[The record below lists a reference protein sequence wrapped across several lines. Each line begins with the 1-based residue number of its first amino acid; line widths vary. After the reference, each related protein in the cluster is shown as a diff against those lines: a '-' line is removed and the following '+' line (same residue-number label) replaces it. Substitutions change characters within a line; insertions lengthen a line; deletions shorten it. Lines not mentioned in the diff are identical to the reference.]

1 MEQHTLTVA
10 LAGNPNSGK
19 TSIFNKLTGARQSV
33 GNYPG
38 ITVDRKEGH
47 FRWKGTSVRVID
59 LPGTYSLTA
68 GSPEE
73 LIARNVILEEK
84 PDLVI
89 NVIDASNLERNLY
102 LTMQLMELGVNMVL
116 AMNMWDVTERRRLK
130 TDLEVLE
137 SILGLPAVKTVGSRG
152 RGITRLKDAVLESR
166 GVRTSSPWVKGA
178 STPIKKA
185 VNVLCAELECINKQH
200 CQWKAIKLLEG
211 DSVVES
217 QEDESVVGFASQLA
231 SRLETTRGISSG
243 MLIARARYK
252 YIEQLVAQ
260 VVVKPVS
267 TSMSRTD
274 KIDAVVTNKYAGIP
288 IFLVMMYLVFSFTF
302 TLGEPLMGYMEQFF
316 EFLGNAVYNL
326 WPAGSDSMLRALLVE
341 GVIGGVGG
349 VLVFLPNIFLLF
361 LAIALLED
369 SGYMAR
375 VAFIMDALMKKLGLH
390 GKSFVPLLI
399 GFGCTIPAIL
409 ATRTLENRNDRF
421 TTLMVAPLMSCGA
434 RFPIYMMIIPAFFP
448 DAWRAPI
455 VWLIYLF
462 GILVAI
468 TAAKFLR
475 KSVFKGEVTPF
486 VMELPSYHLPTP
498 VSILRHTWDRAG
510 EYVKKAGTVI
520 LAISIVLWV
529 LSSFPKKTEFSTDYD
544 NQIAVLEASAIP
556 TTEVIT
562 DSITALEN
570 ARQAEVFTHTIT
582 GRLGKFFE
590 PAMKPLGFDWRV
602 TTALLAATAAKEV
615 FVSQMG
621 VVFAVGEADEDSS
634 TLREKLRDNY
644 TPLQGLAMMLF
655 ALISAPCVATI
666 AATKKETESWKW
678 AMIQL
683 FGLTV
688 LAYIITLIVYQV
700 GKLVI

>member
-1 MEQHTLTVA
+1 MKRQTLTIA

-47 FRWKGTSVRVID
+47 FSWKGTDVRVVD

-102 LTMQLMELGVNMVL
+102 LTMQLMELGVNMLL
-116 AMNMWDVTERRRLK
+116 AMNMWDAVERRGYI
-130 TDLEVLE
+130 TDLDKLE
-137 SILGLPAVKTVGSRG
+137 SILGLPAVRTVGNRG
-152 RGITRLKDAVLESR
+152 RGIADLKNAITAHK
-166 GVRTSSPWVKGA
+166 GVATSSPWVKGA
-178 STPIKKA
+178 SSLIKRA
-185 VNVLCAELECINKQH
+185 VSLLYDELEGHNEQH
-200 CQWKAIKLLEG
+200 CEWKAIKLLEG
-211 DSVVES
+211 DSEVGD
-217 QEDESVVGFASQLA
+217 QEDETITGFVSQLS
-231 SRLETTRGISSG
+231 SRLETTRGISSA
-243 MLIARARYK
+243 MLVARARYK
-252 YIEQLVAQ
+252 YIEELVKQ
-260 VVVKPVS
+260 VVVRPVS

-274 KIDAVVTNKYAGIP
+274 RIDAVVTNKYAGIP

-302 TLGEPLMGYMEQFF
+302 TVGEPLMGYMEQLFKL
-316 EFLGNAVYNL
+316 LGNAVSSF
-326 WPAGSDSMLRALLVE
+326 WPAGSDSMLRALIVE

-375 VAFIMDALMKKLGLH
+375 VAFIMDPLMKKLGLH
-390 GKSFVPLLI
+390 GKSFVPLMV
-399 GFGCTIPAIL
+399 GFGCTVPAIL

-448 DAWRAPI
+448 QAWRAPL
-455 VWLIYLF
+455 VWIIYLI
-462 GILVAI
+462 GILLAI
-468 TAAKFLR
+468 GVAKFLR
-475 KSVFKGEVTPF
+475 QKVFKGEETPF
-486 VMELPSYHLPTP
+486 VMELPSYHIPTP
-498 VSILRHTWDRAG
+498 VSILRHTWDNAG

-520 LAISIVLWV
+520 LAISIILWV
-529 LSSFPKKTEFSTDYD
+529 LSSFPKKSKFTTDYD
-544 NQIAVLEASAIP
+544 AEIAAVTTSALHEEAIA
-556 TTEVIT
+556 
-562 DSITALEN
+562 DSVATLEN
-570 ARQAEVFTHTIT
+570 ARQMEVFTHTVT

-590 PAMKPLGFDWRV
+590 PAMEPLGFDWRV
-602 TTALLAATAAKEV
+602 TTALMGAIAAKEV

-634 TLREKLRDNY
+634 TLREKLRENY

-683 FGLTV
+683 FGLTI
-688 LAYIITLIVYQV
+688 LAYLVTLIVYQV
-700 GKLVI
+700 GMLVI

>member
-1 MEQHTLTVA
+1 MEQHSLTIA
-10 LAGNPNSGK
+10 LAGNPNAGK

-47 FRWKGTSVRVID
+47 FTWQGVNVRVID

-102 LTMQLMELGVNMVL
+102 LTMQLMELGVNMLLV
-116 AMNMWDVTERRRLK
+116 MNMWDVTERRRLK
-130 TDLEVLE
+130 TNLNELE
-137 SILGLPAVKTVGSRG
+137 SILGLPTVKTVGSKG
-152 RGITRLKDAVLESR
+152 KGITALKTAIIENK
-166 GVRTSSPWVKGA
+166 GAETSAPWVTGA
-178 STPIKKA
+178 PSLIKRA
-185 VNVLCAELECINKQH
+185 VSLLCDELEGHNEQH
-200 CQWKAIKLLEG
+200 CEWKAIKLLEG
-211 DSVVES
+211 DSEVGS
-217 QEDESVVGFASQLA
+217 HEDETITGFVDQL
-231 SRLETTRGISSG
+231 SNRLEATRGISSG
-243 MLIARARYK
+243 MLVARARYK
-252 YIEQLVAQ
+252 YIEELIKQ
-260 VVVKPVS
+260 VVVRPVS

-274 KIDAVVTNKYAGIP
+274 RIDAIVTNRYAGIP

-302 TLGEPLMGYMEQFF
+302 TVGEPLMGYMEQLF
-316 EFLGNAVYNL
+316 EFIGNTVSGF
-326 WPAGSDSMLRALLVE
+326 WPAGSESMLRALIVE

-349 VLVFLPNIFLLF
+349 VLIFLPNIFLLF

-375 VAFIMDALMKKLGLH
+375 VAFIMDGIMKKLGLH
-390 GKSFVPLLI
+390 GKSFVPLLV
-399 GFGCTIPAIL
+399 GFGCTVPAIL
-409 ATRTLENRNDRF
+409 ATRTLENKNDRF

-448 DAWRAPI
+448 QVWRAPL
-455 VWLIYLF
+455 VWIIYLI
-462 GILVAI
+462 GILLSIGV
-468 TAAKFLR
+468 AKFLR
-475 KSVFKGEVTPF
+475 RKVFKGEETPF
-486 VMELPSYHLPTP
+486 VMELPSYHIPTP
-498 VSILRHTWDRAG
+498 ISILRHTWDNAG

-520 LAISIVLWV
+520 LAISIILWV
-529 LSSFPKKTEFSTDYD
+529 LSSFPKKTEFSRDYSAE
-544 NQIAVLEASAIP
+544 IALIENSSLDATAIEDSV
-556 TTEVIT
+556 TT
-562 DSITALEN
+562 LEN
-570 ARQAEVFTHTIT
+570 EQHMEVFTHTIT

-590 PAMKPLGFDWRV
+590 PAMEPLGFDWRV
-602 TTALLAATAAKEV
+602 TTALMGAIAAKEV

-621 VVFAVGEADEDSS
+621 VVFAVGEADEESS
-634 TLREKLRDNY
+634 TLREKLRENY

-683 FGLTV
+683 FGLTF

-700 GKLVI
+700 GLLVI

>member
-1 MEQHTLTVA
+1 MARRTLTIA

-47 FRWKGTSVRVID
+47 FSWRGTEVRVID

-102 LTMQLMELGVNMVL
+102 LTMQLMELGVNMIL
-116 AMNMWDVTERRRLK
+116 AMNMWDAVERRGYK
-130 TDLEVLE
+130 TDLERLE
-137 SILGLPAVKTVGSRG
+137 SILGLPAVKTVGNRG
-152 RGITRLKDAVLESR
+152 RGIAELKNAVIEHK
-166 GVRTSSPWVKGA
+166 GVDTSSPWVKGA
-178 STPIKKA
+178 PSLIKRA
-185 VNVLCAELECINKQH
+185 VSVLCDELEGHDEQH
-200 CQWKAIKLLEG
+200 CEWKAIKLLEG
-211 DSVVES
+211 DTEVGS
-217 QEDESVVGFASQLA
+217 QEDETITGFVNQLS
-231 SRLETTRGISSG
+231 SRLESTRGISSA
-243 MLIARARYK
+243 MLVARARYK
-252 YIEQLVAQ
+252 YIEELIKQ
-260 VVVKPVS
+260 VVVRPVS

-274 KIDAVVTNKYAGIP
+274 RIDAVVTNRYAGIP

-302 TLGEPLMGYMEQFF
+302 TVGEPLMGYMEQLF
-316 EFLGNAVYNL
+316 EFLGNTVSNL
-326 WPAGSDSMLRALLVE
+326 WPAGSESMLRALIVE

-375 VAFIMDALMKKLGLH
+375 VAFIMDPLMKKLGLH
-390 GKSFVPLLI
+390 GKSFVPLMV
-399 GFGCTIPAIL
+399 GFGCTVPAIL

-448 DAWRAPI
+448 QAWRAPL
-455 VWLIYLF
+455 VWIIYF
-462 GILVAI
+462 VGILLSIGV
-468 TAAKFLR
+468 AKFLR
-475 KSVFKGEVTPF
+475 QKVFKGEVTPF
-486 VMELPSYHLPTP
+486 VMELPSYHIPTP
-498 VSILRHTWDRAG
+498 ISILRHTWDRAG

-520 LAISIVLWV
+520 LAISIILWV
-529 LSSFPKKTEFSTDYD
+529 LSSFPEKENFTKDYD
-544 NQIAVLEASAIP
+544 AEIAAVASSSMSSEA
-556 TTEVIT
+556 IT
-562 DSITALEN
+562 DSVNILKN
-570 ARQAEVFTHTIT
+570 ARQMEAFTYTVT
-582 GRLGKFFE
+582 GRLGKALE
-590 PAMKPLGFDWRV
+590 PAMEPLGFDWRV
-602 TTALLAATAAKEV
+602 TTALMGAIAAKEV

-621 VVFAVGEADEDSS
+621 VVFAVGQADEDSS
-634 TLREKLRDNY
+634 TLREKLRENY

-666 AATKKETESWKW
+666 VATKKETESWKW

-683 FGLTV
+683 FGLTI
-688 LAYIITLIVYQV
+688 LAYIVTLIVYQV
-700 GKLVI
+700 GMLVI

>member
-1 MEQHTLTVA
+1 MAQHTLTVA

-19 TSIFNKLTGARQSV
+19 TSVFNKLTGARQSV

-47 FRWKGTSVRVID
+47 FHWKGREVRVID

-68 GSPEE
+68 ASPEE

-102 LTMQLMELGVNMVL
+102 LTMQLMELGVNMIL

-130 TDLEVLE
+130 TDLVELE
-137 SILGLPAVKTVGSRG
+137 SILGLPTVKTVGSRG
-152 RGITRLKDAVLESR
+152 RGITDLKDAIVEHK
-166 GVRTSSPWVKGA
+166 GVHTSSPWVKGA
-178 STPIKKA
+178 PSPVKKA
-185 VNVLCAELECINKQH
+185 VNVLSAELACVNKQH
-200 CQWKAIKLLEG
+200 CEWKAIKLLEG
-211 DSVVES
+211 DSEVES
-217 QEDESVVGFASQLA
+217 QEDESIKEFANRLA
-231 SRLETTRGISSG
+231 SHLETTRGISSG

-252 YIEQLVAQ
+252 FIEELIKQ
-260 VVVKPVS
+260 VVARPVS
-267 TSMSRTD
+267 TSISRSD
-274 KIDAVVTNKYAGIP
+274 RIDAIVTNKYAGIP

-302 TLGEPLMGYMEQFF
+302 TLGEPLMGYMEQLF
-316 EFLGNAVYNL
+316 EFVGNTVSGF
-326 WPAGSDSMLRALLVE
+326 WPAGSDSMLRALIVE

-349 VLVFLPNIFLLF
+349 VLIFLPNIFLLF

-390 GKSFVPLLI
+390 GKSFVPLLV

-448 DAWRAPI
+448 DAWRAPLVWMIYFTGI
-455 VWLIYLF
+455 VLSIA
-462 GILVAI
+462 VAR
-468 TAAKFLR
+468 FLR
-475 KSVFKGEVTPF
+475 KRVFKGEETPF

-529 LSSFPKKTEFSTDYD
+529 LSSFPKKTEFSTGYD
-544 NQIAVLEASAIP
+544 AQIAALEASVMPIE
-556 TTEVIT
+556 TKT
-562 DSITALEN
+562 DSITTIEN
-570 ARQAEVFTHTIT
+570 ARQAEVFSHTIT

-634 TLREKLRDNY
+634 TLREKLRENY
-644 TPLQGLAMMLF
+644 TPLQGIAMMLF

-666 AATKKETESWKW
+666 VATKKETESWKW

-683 FGLTV
+683 SGLTI

>member
-1 MEQHTLTVA
+1 MGKQSLTVA
-10 LAGNPNSGK
+10 LAGNPNAGK

-47 FRWKGTSVRVID
+47 FTWKGTEVRVID

-73 LIARNVILEEK
+73 LIARNVILEEN

-102 LTMQLMELGVNMVL
+102 LTMQLMELGVNML
-116 AMNMWDVTERRRLK
+116 LSMNMWDAVERRGLK
-130 TDLEVLE
+130 TDLVVME
-137 SILGLPAVKTVGSRG
+137 SILGLPTVKTVGSRG
-152 RGITRLKDAVLESR
+152 RGITDLKDAIVQNV
-166 GVRTSSPWVKGA
+166 GVKTSAPWVTGA
-178 STPIKKA
+178 PSLIKRA
-185 VNVLCAELECINKQH
+185 VSLLCEELEGHNEQH

-211 DSVVES
+211 DAEVGS
-217 QEDESVVGFASQLA
+217 QEDESITDFVNQLSA
-231 SRLETTRGISSG
+231 RLEDTRSISSG
-243 MLIARARYK
+243 MLVARARYK
-252 YIEQLVAQ
+252 YIEELIQQ
-260 VVVKPVS
+260 VVVRPECTK
-267 TSMSRTD
+267 MSLSDR
-274 KIDAVVTNKYAGIP
+274 IDSVVTNKYAGIP

-302 TLGEPLMGYMEQFF
+302 TVGEPLMGYMEQLF
-316 EFLGNAVYNL
+316 EFIGNTVSGF
-326 WPAGSDSMLRALLVE
+326 WPAGSESLLRALIVE

-375 VAFIMDALMKKLGLH
+375 VAFIMDGIMKKLGLH
-390 GKSFVPLLI
+390 GKSFVPLLV
-399 GFGCTIPAIL
+399 GFGCTVPAIL

-448 DAWRAPI
+448 QVWRAPLI
-455 VWLIYLF
+455 WIIYLI
-462 GILVAI
+462 GILLSI
-468 TAAKFLR
+468 GAAKFLR
-475 KSVFKGEVTPF
+475 KKVFKGEETPF
-486 VMELPSYHLPTP
+486 VMELPSYHIPTP
-498 VSILRHTWDRAG
+498 ISILRHTWDNAG

-529 LSSFPKKTEFSTDYD
+529 LSTFPQKTEFSRDF
-544 NQIAVLEASAIP
+544 E
-556 TTEVIT
+556 TEITLVENSSLSEEIIT
-562 DSITALEN
+562 DSVKTLEN
-570 ARQAEVFTHTIT
+570 ARQMEVFTHTVT
-582 GRLGKFFE
+582 GRLGKVFE
-590 PAMKPLGFDWRV
+590 PVMEPLGFDWRV
-602 TTALLAATAAKEV
+602 TTALMGAIAAKEV

-621 VVFAVGEADEDSS
+621 VVFAVGEADEEST
-634 TLREKLRDNY
+634 TLREKLRENY
-644 TPLQGLAMMLF
+644 TPLQGIAMMLF

-678 AMIQL
+678 AMVQL
-683 FGLTV
+683 FGLTI
-688 LAYIITLIVYQV
+688 LAYVVTLIVYQI

>member
-1 MEQHTLTVA
+1 MQNKTFTIV

-19 TSIFNKLTGARQSV
+19 TSIFNRLTGARQSV

-47 FRWKGTSVRVID
+47 FRWKGKDVRVID

-84 PDLVI
+84 PDIVI
-89 NVIDASNLERNLY
+89 NVIDSSNLERNLY
-102 LTMQLMELGVNMVL
+102 LTMQLMELGVNMIL
-116 AMNMWDVTERRRLK
+116 AMNMWDAVERRGLK
-130 TDLEVLE
+130 TDLGKLE
-137 SILGLPAVKTVGSRG
+137 FLLGLPTVKTVGSKG
-152 RGITRLKDAVLESR
+152 KGITSLKDAVVGNR
-166 GVRTSSPWVKGA
+166 GIQTSSPWVKGA

-185 VNVLCAELECINKQH
+185 VSVLSAELACVNKQH
-200 CQWKAIKLLEG
+200 CEWKAIKLLES
-211 DSVVES
+211 DPEVQK
-217 QEDESVVGFASQLA
+217 QEDESIVGFSTQLA
-231 SRLETTRGISSG
+231 SRLETQRGISSG

-252 YIEQLVAQ
+252 YIEQLIKQ
-260 VVVKPVS
+260 VVVRTVS
-267 TSMSRTD
+267 SRVSRSD
-274 KIDAVVTNKYAGIP
+274 RIDAIVTNRYVGIP

-302 TLGEPLMGYMEQFF
+302 TVGEPLMGFMEMLFKF
-316 EFLGNAVYNL
+316 VGNLVSGF
-326 WPAGSDSMLRALLVE
+326 WPAGSDSMLRALIVE

-375 VAFIMDALMKKLGLH
+375 VAFIMDGLMKKLGLH
-390 GKSFVPLLI
+390 GKSFVPLLV
-399 GFGCTIPAIL
+399 GFGCTVPAIL

-448 DAWRAPI
+448 QAWRAPL
-455 VWLIYLF
+455 VWIIYLV
-462 GILVAI
+462 GILLSIVIAR
-468 TAAKFLR
+468 FLR
-475 KSVFKGEVTPF
+475 KNVFKGEETPF
-486 VMELPSYHLPTP
+486 VMELPSYHIPTP
-498 VSILRHTWDRAG
+498 VSILRHTWDNAG

-520 LAISIVLWV
+520 LAISVILWV
-529 LSSFPKKTEFSTDYD
+529 LSSFPRKKHFTVDYD
-544 NQIAVLEASAIP
+544 SEIAAVTASCLS
-556 TTEVIT
+556 TELVT
-562 DSITALEN
+562 DSVTALEN
-570 ARQAEVFTHTIT
+570 TRQMEAFTYTVT
-582 GRLGKFFE
+582 GRLGRFLE
-590 PAMKPLGFDWRV
+590 PVMEPLGFDWRV
-602 TTALLAATAAKEV
+602 TTALMGAIAAKEV

-621 VVFAVGEADEDSS
+621 VVFAVGESDEDSS
-634 TLREKLRDNY
+634 TLREKLRENY

-666 AATKKETESWKW
+666 AATRKETESWKW

-683 FGLTV
+683 FGLTI
-688 LAYIITLIVYQV
+688 LAYIVTLVVYQV
-700 GKLVI
+700 GLLVT

>member
-1 MEQHTLTVA
+1 MERKTLTIA

-19 TSIFNKLTGARQSV
+19 TSIFNRLTGARQSV

-47 FRWKGTSVRVID
+47 FRWKGREVRVID

-73 LIARNVILEEK
+73 LIARNVILEEN
-84 PDLVI
+84 PDIVI
-89 NVIDASNLERNLY
+89 NVVDASNLERNLY
-102 LTMQLMELGVNMVL
+102 LTMQLMELGVNMLL
-116 AMNMWDVTERRRLK
+116 AMNMWDAVERRGFK
-130 TDLEVLE
+130 TDLGKLE
-137 SILGLPAVKTVGSRG
+137 SILGLPTVKTVGSKG
-152 RGITRLKDAVLESR
+152 TGITALKDAVVENR
-166 GVRTSSPWVKGA
+166 GFQTSTPWVKGA
-178 STPIKKA
+178 STPIKRA
-185 VNVLCAELECINKQH
+185 VSVLAAELACINRQH

-211 DSVVES
+211 DREVEKL
-217 QEDESVVGFASQLA
+217 EDESILGFSSQLA

-252 YIEQLVAQ
+252 YIEQLVGQ
-260 VVVKPVS
+260 VVVRPANAKA
-267 TSMSRTD
+267 SRTD
-274 KIDAVVTNKYAGIP
+274 RIDAIVTNRYAGIP

-302 TLGEPLMGYMEQFF
+302 TVGEPLMGFMEVLFKYAGSLVSGF
-316 EFLGNAVYNL
+316 
-326 WPAGSDSMLRALLVE
+326 WPAGSDSMLKALIVE

-375 VAFIMDALMKKLGLH
+375 VAFIMDGLMKKLGLH
-390 GKSFVPLLI
+390 GKSFVPLLV
-399 GFGCTIPAIL
+399 GFGCTVPAIL

-448 DAWRAPI
+448 QAWRAPL
-455 VWLIYLF
+455 VWIIYLT
-462 GILVAI
+462 GILLSIAI
-468 TAAKFLR
+468 ARLLR
-475 KSVFKGEVTPF
+475 KKVFKGEETPF
-486 VMELPSYHLPTP
+486 VMELPSYHIPTP
-498 VSILRHTWDRAG
+498 VSILRHTWDNAG
-510 EYVKKAGTVI
+510 EYVRKAGTVI
-520 LAISIVLWV
+520 LAISVILWV
-529 LSSFPKKTEFSTDYD
+529 LSSFPGKTKFETDYD
-544 NQIAVLEASAIP
+544 SETAAVRNSGLP
-556 TTEVIT
+556 MEVIA
-562 DSITALEN
+562 DSVITLEN
-570 ARQAEVFTHTIT
+570 TRQMEMFTHTVT
-582 GRLGKFFE
+582 GRLGRFFE
-590 PAMKPLGFDWRV
+590 PVMEPLGFDWRV
-602 TTALLAATAAKEV
+602 TTALMGAIAAKEV

-621 VVFAVGEADEDSS
+621 VVFAVGETDEDSS
-634 TLREKLRDNY
+634 TLREKLRENY

-683 FGLTV
+683 FGLTI
-688 LAYIITLIVYQV
+688 LAYTVTLVVYQV
-700 GKLVI
+700 GLLVT

>member
-1 MEQHTLTVA
+1 MNQQVLTVA
-10 LAGNPNSGK
+10 LSGNPNAGK

-38 ITVDRKEGH
+38 ITVDRKEGTFH
-47 FRWKGTSVRVID
+47 WKGKEIRVID

-102 LTMQLMELGVNMVL
+102 LTMQLMELGVNMLL
-116 AMNMWDVTERRRLK
+116 AMNMWDAVERRGVK
-130 TDLEVLE
+130 TDLESLE
-137 SILGLPAVKTVGSRG
+137 TILGLPTVKTVGSRG
-152 RGITRLKDAVLESR
+152 RGITDLKDAIVEHR
-166 GVRTSSPWVKGA
+166 GADTSAPWVHGA
-178 STPIKKA
+178 PSLIKRA
-185 VNVLCAELECINKQH
+185 VSILCDELEGHNEQH
-200 CQWKAIKLLEG
+200 CEWKAIKLLEG
-211 DSVVES
+211 DSEVGS
-217 QEDESVVGFASQLA
+217 SEDETITGFVYQLS
-231 SRLETTRGISSG
+231 SRLEATRGISSG
-243 MLIARARYK
+243 MLVARARYK
-252 YIEQLVAQ
+252 YIEQLIRQ
-260 VVVKPVS
+260 VVVRPVC

-274 KIDAVVTNKYAGIP
+274 RIDAVVTNKYAGIP
-288 IFLVMMYLVFSFTF
+288 IFLIMMYLVFSFTF
-302 TLGEPLMGYMEQFF
+302 TVGEPLMGYMEMLF
-316 EFLGNAVYNL
+316 EFAGDTVSGF
-326 WPAGSDSMLRALLVE
+326 WPAGSDSMLRALIVE

-375 VAFIMDALMKKLGLH
+375 VAFIMDATMKKLGLH
-390 GKSFVPLLI
+390 GKSFVPLLV
-399 GFGCTIPAIL
+399 GFGCTVPAIL

-448 DAWRAPI
+448 QAWRAPL
-455 VWLIYLF
+455 VWIIYLV
-462 GILVAI
+462 GILLSIGV
-468 TAAKFLR
+468 AKFLR
-475 KSVFKGEVTPF
+475 KNVFTGEETPF
-486 VMELPSYHLPTP
+486 VMELPSYHIPTP
-498 VSILRHTWDRAG
+498 VSILRHTWDNAG

-520 LAISIVLWV
+520 LAISVVLWV
-529 LSSFPKKTEFSTDYD
+529 LSSFPKKTEFSKDYETE
-544 NQIAVLEASAIP
+544 IAMVSASSMSSDAIA
-556 TTEVIT
+556 
-562 DSITALEN
+562 DSVGILEN
-570 ARQAEVFTHTIT
+570 AQQMEVFTYTVT

-590 PAMKPLGFDWRV
+590 PAMQPLGFDWRV
-602 TTALLAATAAKEV
+602 TTALMGAIAAKEV

-634 TLREKLRDNY
+634 TLREKLRENY

-666 AATKKETESWKW
+666 VATKKETESWKW
-678 AMIQL
+678 ALIQL

-700 GKLVI
+700 GMLVV

>member
-1 MEQHTLTVA
+1 MEPQSLTVA

-38 ITVDRKEGH
+38 ITVDRKEGN
-47 FRWKGTSVRVID
+47 FRWKGKEVRVID

-102 LTMQLMELGVNMVL
+102 LTMQLMELGVNMIL
-116 AMNMWDVTERRRLK
+116 AMNMWDVTERRGLK
-130 TDLEVLE
+130 TDLVELE
-137 SILGLPAVKTVGSRG
+137 SILGLPTVKTVGSRG
-152 RGITRLKDAVLESR
+152 RGITNLKDAIVENK
-166 GVRTSSPWVKGA
+166 GVYTSSPWVKGA
-178 STPIKKA
+178 PSPIKKA
-185 VNVLCAELECINKQH
+185 VNVLCAELECVNKQH
-200 CQWKAIKLLEG
+200 CEWKAIKLLEG
-211 DSVVES
+211 DSEVERL
-217 QEDESVVGFASQLA
+217 EDKSIVGFSAQLA

-252 YIEQLVAQ
+252 FIEELVRQ
-260 VVVKPVS
+260 VVVRPVS

-274 KIDAVVTNKYAGIP
+274 KIDAIVTNKYAGIP

-302 TLGEPLMGYMEQFF
+302 TVGEPLMGYMEQLF
-316 EFLGNAVYNL
+316 EFIGNTVSNL
-326 WPAGSDSMLRALLVE
+326 WPAGSDSMLRALIVE

-375 VAFIMDALMKKLGLH
+375 VAFIMDRVMKKLGLH
-390 GKSFVPLLI
+390 GKSFVPLLV
-399 GFGCTIPAIL
+399 GFGCTVPAIL

-448 DAWRAPI
+448 QAWRAP
-455 VWLIYLF
+455 LIWIIYF
-462 GILVAI
+462 VGILLSI
-468 TAAKFLR
+468 CMAKFLR
-475 KSVFKGEVTPF
+475 QKVFKGEVTPF
-486 VMELPSYHLPTP
+486 VMELPSYHIPTP
-498 VSILRHTWDRAG
+498 ISILRHTWDRAG
-510 EYVKKAGTVI
+510 EYVRKAGTVI

-529 LSSFPKKTEFSTDYD
+529 LSSFPRKTEFTTDYD
-544 NQIAVLEASAIP
+544 AEIAVVEASTISS
-556 TTEVIT
+556 EEISDSVIV
-562 DSITALEN
+562 LEN
-570 ARQAEVFTHTIT
+570 SRQMEVFTHTVT
-582 GRLGKFFE
+582 GRLGKFLE
-590 PAMKPLGFDWRV
+590 PAMEPLGFDWRV
-602 TTALLAATAAKEV
+602 TTALMGAIAAKEV

-621 VVFAVGEADEDSS
+621 VVFAVGQADEDSS
-634 TLREKLRDNY
+634 TLREKLKENY

-666 AATKKETESWKW
+666 VATKKETESWKW

-688 LAYIITLIVYQV
+688 LAYTVTLIVYQV
-700 GKLVI
+700 GLMVI

>member
-1 MEQHTLTVA
+1 MARHTLTIA

-47 FRWKGTSVRVID
+47 FSWKGIDVRVID

-102 LTMQLMELGVNMVL
+102 LTMQLMELGVNMIL
-116 AMNMWDVTERRRLK
+116 AMNMWDAVERRGYK
-130 TDLEVLE
+130 TDLERME
-137 SILGLPAVKTVGSRG
+137 SILGLHAVKTVGNRG
-152 RGITRLKDAVLESR
+152 RGIAELKDAVVEHR
-166 GVRTSSPWVKGA
+166 GVDTSSPWVKGA
-178 STPIKKA
+178 PSLIKRA
-185 VNVLCAELECINKQH
+185 VSLLNDELEGHNEQH
-200 CQWKAIKLLEG
+200 CEWKAIKLLEG
-211 DSVVES
+211 DSEVGS
-217 QEDESVVGFASQLA
+217 QEDETITGFVSQLS
-231 SRLETTRGISSG
+231 SRLESTRGISSA
-243 MLIARARYK
+243 MLVARARYK
-252 YIEQLVAQ
+252 YIEELVKQ
-260 VVVKPVS
+260 IVVRPVS
-267 TSMSRTD
+267 TSLSRTD
-274 KIDAVVTNKYAGIP
+274 RIDAVVTNKYAGIP

-302 TLGEPLMGYMEQFF
+302 TVGEPLMGYMEQLF
-316 EFLGNAVYNL
+316 EFLGNTVSSL
-326 WPAGSDSMLRALLVE
+326 WPAGSDSMLRALIVE

-375 VAFIMDALMKKLGLH
+375 VAFIMDSLMKKLGLH
-390 GKSFVPLLI
+390 GKSFVPLMV
-399 GFGCTIPAIL
+399 GFGCTVPAIL

-448 DAWRAPI
+448 QAWRAPL
-455 VWLIYLF
+455 VWIIYLI
-462 GILVAI
+462 GILLSIGV
-468 TAAKFLR
+468 AKFLR
-475 KSVFKGEVTPF
+475 KKVFKGEETPF
-486 VMELPSYHLPTP
+486 VMELPSYHIPTP
-498 VSILRHTWDRAG
+498 ISILRHTWDNAG

-520 LAISIVLWV
+520 LAISIILWV
-529 LSSFPKKTEFSTDYD
+529 LSSFPEKKNFTTDYD
-544 NQIAVLEASAIP
+544 AEIAVVSASSMSSEAIS
-556 TTEVIT
+556 
-562 DSITALEN
+562 DSVSVLEN
-570 ARQAEVFTHTIT
+570 ARQMEVFTHTVT

-590 PAMKPLGFDWRV
+590 PAMEPLGFDWRV
-602 TTALLAATAAKEV
+602 TTALMGAIAAKEV

-621 VVFAVGEADEDSS
+621 VVFAVGEADEESS
-634 TLREKLRDNY
+634 TLREKLKENY

-683 FGLTV
+683 FGLTF
-688 LAYIITLIVYQV
+688 LAYIVTLIVYQV
-700 GKLVI
+700 GMLVI